1 MNSYNVIFKGEI
13 AEGKD
18 RHKLSVV
25 LAKFLKIPEEKAH
38 LLFSGNP
45 ICIKKALSESEA
57 NALKAKLNTV
67 GIITYVKASPP
78 QASATTPVASK
89 PVTPQKVATPI
100 TTPPVTPT
108 KTKPVI
114 AVKPAVT
121 SYDELSKGWQ
131 KVFAEFDLREADKLG
146 LLACAKHP
154 AHRSRL
160 KSQQLKANFVVNFN
174 ILAFLFGPF
183 YYFAKGMWKKGLYL
197 TLMLVMANIGIYMI
211 WELFSGSRL
220 LDRLLPSLNCAIFAV
235 LANYDYYRYY
245 KLGETTWP
253 WMPKWMSSPI
263 TIITTVTI
271 VTAGLVLLYLFE
283 MGSNI
288 HRIKS
293 TALPYYNEYNTGD
306 ALDTYDG
313 CDKILW
319 EEFENDRG
327 LKFVQYTCMVDRPTA
342 VSNYNAEIKML
353 NDFYDNELLQPNA
366 IPSYIEN
373 QRKQEL
379 SLWANHVMKPKR
391 YNIIAQF
398 SIIDSK
404 VKVIFTGVE
413 IIYPDEKRNITKSY
427 NEKEFF
433 LNIRNNTLM
442 AGPVY
447 DIKIPELNVD
457 RFRKTIEDIHR
468 NRAEMRE
475 DFSD

>member
-1 MNSYNVIFKGEI
+1 MNTYNVIFKGEI

-18 RHKLSVV
+18 RHKLSVA

-45 ICIKKALSESEA
+45 ICIKKALSEGEA
-57 NALKAKLNTV
+57 NALKAKLNSV
-67 GIITYVKASPP
+67 GIITYTKLAPAQTS
-78 QASATTPVASK
+78 STKPVAITSETQ
-89 PVTPQKVATPI
+89 PKVATP
-100 TTPPVTPT
+100 T
-108 KTKPVI
+108 KPKPVI
-114 AVKPAVT
+114 AVKPAVK
-121 SYDELSKGWQ
+121 SYYELSKGWQ

-154 AHRSRL
+154 AHTSRP

-174 ILAFLFGPF
+174 ILAFLFGPL
-183 YYFAKGMWKKGLYL
+183 YYIAKGMWKKGLYL
-197 TLMLVMANIGIYMI
+197 TLMLVMANIGIYMV
-211 WELFSGSRL
+211 WELFSGSEL
-220 LDRLLPSLNCAIFAV
+220 IDRLLPSLNCAIFGA

-245 KLGETTWP
+245 KLNETTWP
-253 WMPKWMSSPI
+253 WMPKWMCNTI
-263 TIITTVTI
+263 TIITFITLI
-271 VTAGLVLLYLFE
+271 ILGIIFLYLFE
-283 MGSNI
+283 TGSNI

-293 TALPYYNEYNTGD
+293 TALPYYNEYNIGD

-373 QRKQEL
+373 QRKE
-379 SLWANHVMKPKR
+379 SLTSWANHIMKPKR

-398 SIIDSK
+398 SIIDKK

-413 IIYPDEKRNITKSY
+413 VIYPDEKRNITKSY

-442 AGPVY
+442 AGPIY
-447 DIKIPELNVD
+447 DIKIPELNVE

-468 NRAEMRE
+468 NKSGL
-475 DFSD
+475 DD